1 MERRKGIMIRF
12 TDIQSNERIRTYITK
27 ADETLGALGYTDH
40 GLGHVTKVA
49 KEAHDIL
56 LTIGHSQREAEIAQI
71 AGFLHDIGNVINR
84 SDHAQSGALMAFRIL
99 EDLGMNPEEVATII
113 TAIGNHDEKTANL
126 VNPVCAAVVL
136 ADKGDVRM
144 SRVRN
149 TIFATFDIH
158 DRVNYAVKES
168 SLTISED
175 KKVIMLDLTIDT
187 KYCAV
192 MDYFEIFLSRMT
204 LCRKAADML
213 NLRFAL
219 RINELDLL

>member
-1 MERRKGIMIRF
+1 MIRF
-12 TDIQSNERIRTYITK
+12 TDIQNNERIRTYITK

-56 LTIGHSQREAEIAQI
+56 LTMGYSEREAELAKI
-71 AGFLHDIGNVINR
+71 AGFLHDIGNVVNR

-99 EDLGMNPEEVATII
+99 EEMGMDPEEVATII
-113 TAIGNHDEKTANL
+113 TAIGNHDEKTSTL
-126 VNPVCAAVVL
+126 VNPVCAALVL

-149 TIFATFDIH
+149 TVFATFDIH

-175 KKVIMLDLTIDT
+175 KKSIVLNLTIET

-213 NLRFAL
+213 NLKFVL
-219 RINELDLL
+219 RINEQDLL

>member
-1 MERRKGIMIRF
+1 MIGF
-12 TDIQSNERIRTYITK
+12 KDIQNNERIRTYITK

-56 LTIGHSQREAEIAQI
+56 LTMGYSEREAEIARI
-71 AGFLHDIGNVINR
+71 AGFLHDIGNVVNR
-84 SDHAQSGALMAFRIL
+84 SDHAQSGALMAFKFL
-99 EDLGMNPEEVATII
+99 EDMGMDAEEVATII
-113 TAIGNHDEKTANL
+113 TAIGNHDEKTATL

-149 TIFATFDIH
+149 TVFATFDIH

-168 SLTISED
+168 SLKISPD
-175 KKVIMLDLTIDT
+175 KKIITLDLTIDK

-192 MDYFEIFLSRMT
+192 MDYFEIFLTRMT

-213 NLRFAL
+213 GLKFSL
-219 RINELDLL
+219 RINELELL

>member
-1 MERRKGIMIRF
+1 MIRF
-12 TDIQSNERIRTYITK
+12 TDIQNNERIRTYITK

-56 LTIGHSQREAEIAQI
+56 LTMGHSEREAELAKI
-71 AGFLHDIGNVINR
+71 AGFLHDIGNVVNR

-99 EDLGMNPEEVATII
+99 EEMGMDPEEVATII
-113 TAIGNHDEKTANL
+113 TAIGNHDEKTSTL
-126 VNPVCAAVVL
+126 VNPVCAALVL

-149 TIFATFDIH
+149 TVFATFDIH

-175 KKVIMLDLTIDT
+175 RKSIVLDLTIET

-213 NLRFAL
+213 NLKFVL
-219 RINELDLL
+219 RINEQDLL

>member
-1 MERRKGIMIRF
+1 MIRF
-12 TDIQSNERIRTYITK
+12 SEIQNCEKIRTYIKK
-27 ADETLGALGYTDH
+27 ADDSLGALGYTDH

-49 KEAHDIL
+49 MDAHEIMI
-56 LTIGHSQREAEIAQI
+56 TMGFSEREAEIAQI
-71 AGFLHDIGNVINR
+71 AGFLHDIGNIINR
-84 SDHAQSGALMAFRIL
+84 ADHAQSGALLAFNIL
-99 EDLGMNPEEVATII
+99 EGMGACPEDIATII
-113 TAIGNHDEKTANL
+113 TAIGNHDEKTSAL

-136 ADKGDVRM
+136 ADKSDVRM

-149 TIFATFDIH
+149 TDYTTFDIH
-158 DRVNYAVKES
+158 DRVNYAVKQS

-175 KKVIMLDLTIDT
+175 KSVITLKLTIDT

-192 MDYFEIFLSRMT
+192 MDYFEIFLIRMN

-219 RINELDLL
+219 EVNEQMLL

>member
-1 MERRKGIMIRF
+1 MIHF
-12 TDIQSNERIRTYITK
+12 KDIQNNERIRTYITK

-49 KEAHDIL
+49 NEAHDIL
-56 LTIGHSQREAEIAQI
+56 LTMGHSEREAEIARI
-71 AGFLHDIGNVINR
+71 AGYLHDIGNVINR

-99 EDLGMNPEEVATII
+99 EDMGMDPEEVATII

-149 TIFATFDIH
+149 TVFATFDIH

-219 RINELDLL
+219 RINDLDLL

>member
-1 MERRKGIMIRF
+1 MIRF